1 MRSGSV
7 PHIALFLCVFSFFS
21 CAGTPPAPVPETPP
35 GVSEA
40 PAAEKPS
47 HPESAA
53 PPASPASPEPDVT
66 APGAGDPSPSISR
79 EEYSRTFGE
88 VETVIAELNRIILAG
103 DYQGWLQHL
112 TPAFVDQVMAPRDI
126 EAINQQ
132 PVLKRNRIV
141 IRTLA
146 DYFMYVVVPSRA
158 NVHLDELDF
167 ADSHR
172 VKAIMYVGDRP
183 VLLYQLEKIREKW
196 KISTW

>member
-1 MRSGSV
+1 MPVGHRECGVAARSDEHVDAGWQIRGEGCRDRVASL
-7 PHIALFLCVFSFFS
+7 PVF
-21 CAGTPPAPVPETPP
+21 V
-35 GVSEA
+35 
-40 PAAEKPS
+40 
-47 HPESAA
+47 
-53 PPASPASPEPDVT
+53 
-66 APGAGDPSPSISR
+66 
-79 EEYSRTFGE
+79 
-88 VETVIAELNRIILAG
+88 
-103 DYQGWLQHL
+103 
-112 TPAFVDQVMAPRDI
+112 